1 RRARGEVR
9 RTDGAVGVDLVV
21 DELRRTL
28 GEFPV
33 LDRAAVVPGVGGAR
47 LRHRQ
52 RPLQALLVRRAVPCP
67 VGGGRVVRA
76 DRAHLLHPQRRQ
88 LLLGD
93 RLPAGDD
100 RAGFV
105 EERDVRL
112 GESRDVDEGGGPD
125 AAAVENDLFRLGEE
139 HLEHVRLFAVVVAGS
154 GVDVVGPHELGV
166 GVGDA
171 VGVDAD
177 AAEELPLDLRVGAAS
192 VLITEVEDSGAHD
205 AFSVAPDPVDTADVH
220 RDGLRLAAV
229 GVFLVPAQRD
239 GQVGPGEGAG
249 GELAAV
255 AGDDAFDGEGAFPG
269 GGLPGVVHAVV
280 VRLVGLVVVH
290 VGACRVGF
298 SLGGVAALQFAFFV
312 DDGPRRV
319 GTAVRVVLHRAV
331 HGASF

>member
-1 RRARGEVR
+1 
-9 RTDGAVGVDLVV
+9 
-21 DELRRTL
+21 
-28 GEFPV
+28 
-33 LDRAAVVPGVGGAR
+33 
-47 LRHRQ
+47 
-52 RPLQALLVRRAVPCP
+52 
-67 VGGGRVVRA
+67 
-76 DRAHLLHPQRRQ
+76 
-88 LLLGD
+88 
-93 RLPAGDD
+93 
-100 RAGFV
+100 
-105 EERDVRL
+105 
-112 GESRDVDEGGGPD
+112 
-125 AAAVENDLFRLGEE
+125 
-139 HLEHVRLFAVVVAGS
+139 
-154 GVDVVGPHELGV
+154 
-166 GVGDA
+166 
-171 VGVDAD
+171 
-177 AAEELPLDLRVGAAS
+177 
-192 VLITEVEDSGAHD
+192 GAHD

-255 AGDDAFDGEGAFPG
+255 AGDDAFDGEGAFPW

-331 HGASF
+331 HGASFVCGRGDCGRSQRHDRSGGVLLPVLRPHGDERSPAACAALAVDVAAGGVGAACVGEVGVAGAVVVAAGLARV